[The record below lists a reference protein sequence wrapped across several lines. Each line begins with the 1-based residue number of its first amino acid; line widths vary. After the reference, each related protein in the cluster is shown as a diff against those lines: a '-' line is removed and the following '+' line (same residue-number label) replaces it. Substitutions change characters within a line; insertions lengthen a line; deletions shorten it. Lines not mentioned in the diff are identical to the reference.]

1 MARLLLVSG
10 RTRVVELRAAIA
22 DADGWCSVVF
32 STPELDV

>member
-10 RTRVVELRAAIA
+10 STRVVEPRARAAIA
-22 DADGWCSVVF
+22 DADAVVF